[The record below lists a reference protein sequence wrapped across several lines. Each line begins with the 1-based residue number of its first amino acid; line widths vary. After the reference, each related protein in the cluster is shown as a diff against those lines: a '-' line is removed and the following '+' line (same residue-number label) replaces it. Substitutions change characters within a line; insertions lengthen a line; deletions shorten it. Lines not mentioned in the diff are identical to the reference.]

1 MEHESE
7 RVDTHGEGVSSSAE
21 GAVDEGAK
29 RAGPAEGGEDL
40 AKQDG
45 DVVLVGAP
53 TVQVGVE
60 GGRGTGAPLEVLLQR
75 PPPLPLAAL
84 AHLRLGLGFPH
95 GLARDRVMLSAAVWG
110 RDGNT
115 GGDRARV
122 EMQGEEAS
130 DRRHCRHGRSGRGA
144 ARGVDKTRRERERG
158 RVAVHRPMQNGWS
171 G

>member
-7 RVDTHGEGVSSSAE
+7 RVDTHGEGVSCGAE
-21 GAVDEGAK
+21 GAVDEGAE

-53 TVQVGVE
+53 TVKVGVE
-60 GGRGTGAPLEVLLQR
+60 GSRGTGAPLEMLLQC
-75 PPPLPLAAL
+75 PPLLQLATFAR
-84 AHLRLGLGFPH
+84 LRLGLGLGLGFPR

-115 GGDRARV
+115 GGERARV
-122 EMQGEEAS
+122 EVEGEEAS
-130 DRRHCRHGRSGRGA
+130 GRRHSHCRRGRSERGA
-144 ARGVDKTRRERERG
+144 RRG
-158 RVAVHRPMQNGWS
+158 
-171 G
+171 